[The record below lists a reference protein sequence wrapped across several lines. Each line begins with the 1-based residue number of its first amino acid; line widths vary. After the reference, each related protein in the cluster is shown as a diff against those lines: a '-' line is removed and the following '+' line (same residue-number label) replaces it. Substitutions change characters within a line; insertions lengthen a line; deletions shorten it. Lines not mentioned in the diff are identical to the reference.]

1 MFHCWSW
8 WVANSTIICSI
19 CRHKKNWKNNI
30 FDGPIIQMYKWIDKE
45 RISSKTILKFI
56 CIKKVLDICSLKTA
70 CFIVE
75 QGGWRIQQSSAQS
88 VDRKRI
94 ERMTIIQTYR
104 CNGQRKSSI
113 YSKLTADMIDYKPK
127 CKPLTAT
134 FLALFKKSA
143 RRGRYTGGGILL
155 Q

>member
-1 MFHCWSW
+1 M
-8 WVANSTIICSI
+8 ANSTTLCSI
-19 CRHKKNWKNNI
+19 CRYKKNWKNNI
-30 FDGPIIQMYKWIDKE
+30 FDGPIIQTYKWIDKE
-45 RISSKTILKFI
+45 RISKTILKFI
-56 CIKKVLDICSLKTA
+56 CIKKVLDICGLKTA

-94 ERMTIIQTYR
+94 ERMTIIQTYK
-104 CNGQRKSSI
+104 CNGQRKYNI
-113 YSKLTADMIDYKPK
+113 YWKLTTDMIYYKPK

-134 FLALFKKSA
+134 FLALSKKSA